1 MQKIK
6 VEAESFL
13 KTQKILNSNYYK
25 KAVHS
30 LQELVEEIQ
39 RMTIRDY
46 AASGDFWLSQRE
58 VISQIKDIIQGLDSD
73 QDKDKHHGGSHED
86 EK

>member
-13 KTQKILNSNYYK
+13 KIQKILNSNYSK

-30 LQELVEEIQ
+30 LHVLIEEIQ

-46 AASGDFWLSQRE
+46 TASGDFWLSQKE

-73 QDKDKHHGGSHED
+73 HDEDKHDRGSHED